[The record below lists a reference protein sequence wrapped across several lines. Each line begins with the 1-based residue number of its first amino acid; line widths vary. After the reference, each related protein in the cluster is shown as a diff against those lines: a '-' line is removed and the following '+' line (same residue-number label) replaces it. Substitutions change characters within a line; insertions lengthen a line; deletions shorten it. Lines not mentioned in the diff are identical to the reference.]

1 MLILCMACCVLEMA
15 FRHSCEAQQVKVNAM
30 SLEDGHPEGVMAAQL
45 VPFTYSMMP
54 IDSSSLTGF
63 SFLCWS
69 LFPKHYLRISIC

>member
-1 MLILCMACCVLEMA
+1 
-15 FRHSCEAQQVKVNAM
+15 M

-54 IDSSSLTGF
+54 IDSSSLTGL